1 MRLKSLEIFG
11 FKSFAN
17 KTIFSFPANVTAI
30 VGPNGS
36 GKSNVV
42 DAIRWVLGER
52 DSKSLRVARS
62 DEIIFSGTANR
73 ARMALA
79 HVSIIL
85 DNSEGEL
92 PVDFKEIALTR
103 KINRDSESEYLIN
116 QSSVRLKDI
125 VELLAKA
132 KVGSQGLTIINQG
145 SNDAILKAS
154 PRERRSMIEESLGLR
169 ELQLKKEEAKRRL
182 ISTEE
187 NLEKTRALLEELK
200 PHIRSLRR
208 QVGRW
213 ERREEMVNNLR
224 VFERLF
230 FGAKFQE
237 IYKIKNE
244 VEEKLNNF
252 RAALGKEENLL
263 IGLEKEFEKLEKQ
276 RPDFSQEF
284 NNLRSQIDK
293 LEEEKGG
300 ILRELGQIEGKI
312 EGMKRLEMSSSALQ
326 PNFQQLEKT
335 LHSSREL
342 LEKIIQFDDLE
353 RIRQEIHALIE
364 KIDAVFRIENKN
376 SGLNIETKQLET
388 DRDVLIQKIKALE
401 ENIKIFNRQMDELR
415 KKDEQTGANTHEI
428 LIKIQKQR
436 LRTGSLS
443 QETNE
448 SLLSSERTKLRESD
462 LSLKLKES
470 GLGPDDFCWEKVKNL
485 DINEEMRKADF
496 GGNLDDLEMK
506 ILRLRHDLAAIGEV
520 DEILLK
526 EAKETEERH
535 GFLSHELED
544 LEKAKTNLSSII
556 DELTEKIDTEFTSY
570 LKVINEEFNKY
581 FRLMFGGGKAKLLLV
596 KPVRKTKEEVEEKTS
611 TSTPVP
617 VEAAPPASFQIKSEE
632 VEKEPEKEP
641 EIEPGIDFYIDL
653 PKKKIKSL
661 DVLSGGE
668 RSLVSISA
676 IFAIVAVMQPP
687 FIVLDEID
695 AALDEVNA
703 QKFAKILSE
712 LTVKTQF
719 IIVTHNRATMAVSQI
734 LYGISMAEEGVSKA
748 ISLKLEEVPE

>member
-79 HVSIIL
+79 QVSIIL

-92 PVDFKEIALTR
+92 PVDFKEIVLTR

-154 PRERRSMIEESLGLR
+154 ARERRSMIEESLGLR

-200 PHIRSLRR
+200 PHLRSLRR

-224 VFERLF
+224 VFEKLF

-244 VEEKLNNF
+244 VEEKLNNL
-252 RAALGKEENLL
+252 RASLGKEENLL
-263 IGLEKEFEKLEKQ
+263 TGLEKEFEKLEKQ

-293 LEEEKGG
+293 LEKEKGG

-312 EGMKRLEMSSSALQ
+312 EGMKRLETPSLTLQ

-335 LHSSREL
+335 LRSSREL
-342 LEKIIQFDDLE
+342 LKKIIQLDNLE
-353 RIRQEIHALIE
+353 KIRQEINAIIE
-364 KIDAVFRIENKN
+364 KIDAVFKIENKN
-376 SGLNIETKQLET
+376 SDLNNETKQLEA
-388 DRDVLIQKIKALE
+388 DHDVLIQKIKALE
-401 ENIKIFNRQMDELR
+401 ENIKIFNLQMDELR
-415 KKDEQTGANTHEI
+415 KKDEQTGTNTHEI

-436 LRTGSLS
+436 LRTGSLN
-443 QETNE
+443 QEMNE
-448 SLLSSERTKLRESD
+448 ALLASERTKLRESD

-470 GLGPDDFCWEKVKNL
+470 GLSHDDFSWEKVKNL
-485 DINEEMRKADF
+485 DINEEMRRADF

-535 GFLSHELED
+535 SFLSHELED
-544 LEKAKTNLSSII
+544 LEKAKTNLSNII
-556 DELTEKIDTEFTSY
+556 DELTEKIDTQFSSY

-596 KPVRKTKEEVEEKTS
+596 KPVRKAKEAEAKAPTS
-611 TSTPVP
+611 MSSPSEAISPVP
-617 VEAAPPASFQIKSEE
+617 SQIKSSEE
-632 VEKEPEKEP
+632 PEKETEKEP
-641 EIEPGIDFYIDL
+641 EIESGIDFYIDL

-703 QKFAKILSE
+703 HKFAKILSE
-712 LTVKTQF
+712 LTAKTQF
-719 IIVTHNRATMAVSQI
+719 IIVTHNRATMEVSQI

>member
-145 SNDAILKAS
+145 STDAILKAS

-200 PHIRSLRR
+200 PHLRSLRR

-284 NNLRSQIDK
+284 NNLRSQINK

-312 EGMKRLEMSSSALQ
+312 EGMKRLEMPSSALQ

-335 LHSSREL
+335 LRSSREL

-353 RIRQEIHALIE
+353 RIRQEINAVIE
-364 KIDAVFRIENKN
+364 KIDAVFKIENKS
-376 SGLNIETKQLET
+376 SGLNIETRQLEAN
-388 DRDVLIQKIKALE
+388 RDVLIQKIKALE

-415 KKDEQTGANTHEI
+415 KKDEQTGTNTHEI

-436 LRTGSLS
+436 LRTGSLN

-470 GLGPDDFCWEKVKNL
+470 GLSPDDFRWEKVKNL

-544 LEKAKTNLSSII
+544 LEKAKTNLSNII

-596 KPVRKTKEEVEEKTS
+596 KPVRKTKEEAEEKAS
-611 TSTPVP
+611 SPTPAP
-617 VEAAPPASFQIKSEE
+617 VETAPPASFQIKSEE
-632 VEKEPEKEP
+632 VEKEPEV
-641 EIEPGIDFYIDL
+641 EPGIDFYIDL

-712 LTVKTQF
+712 LTAKTQF
-719 IIVTHNRATMAVSQI
+719 IIVTHNRATMVVSQI